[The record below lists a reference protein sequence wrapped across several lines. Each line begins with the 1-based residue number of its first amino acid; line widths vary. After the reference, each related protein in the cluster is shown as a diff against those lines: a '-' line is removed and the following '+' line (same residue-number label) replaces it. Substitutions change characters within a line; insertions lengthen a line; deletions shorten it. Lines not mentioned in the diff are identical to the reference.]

1 MFQGAFDLFRLGLIL
16 SLGTTGLHNMS
27 FMPLWALQ
35 SLSVRVQNNGA
46 KGKKKRSLFEIDK
59 GRESVFPIKHSGAY
73 LRRSSREVVE

>member
-1 MFQGAFDLFRLGLIL
+1 
-16 SLGTTGLHNMS
+16 MS
-27 FMPLWALQ
+27 FTPFWALH

-46 KGKKKRSLFEIDK
+46 KGKKKKKRSLFEIDK